1 MRGISLSAEEIL
13 ASQKTVLWSYVVVVF
28 ACMYVGTSACAYM
41 CIRVLCICLVL
52 GKNPRLV
59 L

>member
-13 ASQKTVLWSYVVVVF
+13 ASQKPVLWTYVVVVF

-41 CIRVLCICLVL
+41 LIRVLCVA
-52 GKNPRLV
+52 
-59 L
+59 